1 MFGNL
6 SSEILYL
13 DNYCQDLNLSMMPQQ
28 TFGETLRKLRED
40 GGMPLRKLAALLD
53 IDQSTLSKIE
63 RSERKA
69 NPDLIEKLSR
79 IFKADKKELHIS
91 FISDKVAYEL
101 LDEESSI
108 DILKVAEEKI
118 EYLKSKR
125 KTRK

>member
-1 MFGNL
+1 MFGIL
-6 SSEILYL
+6 SLDTLYL
-13 DNYCQDLNLSMMPQQ
+13 DNYCQDSNLSMLTQQ

-40 GGMPLRKLAALLD
+40 DGMPLRKLAALLD

-79 IFKADKKELHIS
+79 IFKTDKKELHLS

>member
-1 MFGNL
+1 ML
-6 SSEILYL
+6 M
-13 DNYCQDLNLSMMPQQ
+13 QK

-40 GGMPLRKLAALLD
+40 DGMPLRKLAALLD

-63 RSERKA
+63 RNERNA
-69 NPDLIEKLSR
+69 NADLIEKLSK
-79 IFKADKKELHIS
+79 IFNTDKKELHIN

>member
-1 MFGNL
+1 ML
-6 SSEILYL
+6 IL
-13 DNYCQDLNLSMMPQQ
+13 Q

-40 GGMPLRKLAALLD
+40 NGMPLRKLAALLD

-63 RSERKA
+63 RNERNA
-69 NPDLIEKLSR
+69 NADLIDKLSI
-79 IFKADKKELHIS
+79 IFNTDKKELHIN

-125 KTRK
+125 KSGK

>member
-1 MFGNL
+1 M
-6 SSEILYL
+6 
-13 DNYCQDLNLSMMPQQ
+13 DNSCQDLKLSMQVQQ
-28 TFGETLRKLRED
+28 TFGETLRKLREHD
-40 GGMPLRKLAALLD
+40 GMPLRKLAALLD

-63 RSERKA
+63 RNERKA

-79 IFKADKKELHIS
+79 IFKTDKKELHIS

-118 EYLKSKR
+118 EYLKLKR

>member
-1 MFGNL
+1 MIFL
-6 SSEILYL
+6 LYL
-13 DNYCQDLNLSMMPQQ
+13 DNYCQDLILSMVTQQ
-28 TFGETLRKLRED
+28 TFGETLRKLREN
-40 GGMPLRKLAALLD
+40 GGMPLRKLAALLE

-63 RSERKA
+63 RNERRA

-79 IFKADKKELHIS
+79 IFKTDKKELHIC

-125 KTRK
+125 ELRK

>member
-1 MFGNL
+1 M
-6 SSEILYL
+6 IT
-13 DNYCQDLNLSMMPQQ
+13 QQ

-40 GGMPLRKLAALLD
+40 DRMPLRKLAALLD

-63 RSERKA
+63 RNERKA
-69 NPDLIEKLSR
+69 NPDMIDKLSK
-79 IFKADKKELHIS
+79 IFKADKKELYIS
-91 FISDKVAYEL
+91 FVSDKVVYEL

-125 KTRK
+125 TKRK